1 VPRIDLLTKGPLHG
15 SFTPV
20 NTVLLVMGVIS
31 SATLAFRVW
40 SYTRGGKVRL
50 EEAEGR
56 EAIVEEDEE
65 E

>member
-1 VPRIDLLTKGPLHG
+1 
-15 SFTPV
+15 
-20 NTVLLVMGVIS
+20 MGVVS